1 MLSPDFV
8 GKRAG
13 DSYLRQIKGVNMA
26 ASSTDGKTHRDI
38 AALIKSVTRRGYDV
52 EVNYKSSRFIMVIKH
67 HFLLSGYI
75 TQILTQYGFKSI
87 FCYIQPAVS
96 MDNRQL
102 HQSVFELDLDDA
114 GKSSIKESE
123 T

>member
-8 GKRAG
+8 GERAG
-13 DSYLRQIKGVNMA
+13 VSYLLQIKGVNMA
-26 ASSTDGKTHRDI
+26 SNTDGKTRLGI

-52 EVNYKSSRFIMVIKH
+52 EVNYKSSRYIMVIKH

-114 GKSSIKESE
+114 GKSSIK
-123 T
+123 

>member
-1 MLSPDFV
+1 MTASATV
-8 GKRAG
+8 GKTR
-13 DSYLRQIKGVNMA
+13 
-26 ASSTDGKTHRDI
+26 HDI

-52 EVNYKSSRFIMVIKH
+52 EVNYRSSRFIMVIKH

-75 TQILTQYGFKSI
+75 TQILTEYGFKSI
-87 FCYIQPAVS
+87 FCYIHPAVS

-102 HQSVFELDLDDA
+102 HQSVFELDLADA
-114 GKSSIKESE
+114 DKSNIKTPE